1 LNGTETPQKQL
12 NKGVETL
19 RLYLAS
25 TLCWHYPL
33 EEVLKIAYETGF
45 EGVEVWA
52 EHVWFHETLPE
63 KIKYTKE
70 KYGLNL
76 TFHAASWD
84 LNLCSLNKGIQMQSV
99 KEIERSMELAKAVGA
114 DNITV
119 SPGRRTLTSEWT
131 PWHFETLIE
140 NLRFLAERANR
151 LEVTLS
157 LEHTKHE
164 RKEFMTHPISVNA
177 LLANLPETVMTTFD
191 LSNVPLYENL
201 LVYYEKMERINKIH
215 LSDATT
221 NTYHTPLGTGQI
233 ELSNI
238 LPIILK
244 TDVPIVLEGYDDSE
258 SCQVLQSNL
267 RYLHPYMKK
276 EESKSVQYIL

>member
-1 LNGTETPQKQL
+1 MK
-12 NKGVETL
+12 
-19 RLYLAS
+19 LYLAS

-70 KYGLNL
+70 KYNLDL

-84 LNLCSLNKGIQMQSV
+84 LNLCSLNKGIQLQSV
-99 KEIERSMELAKAVGA
+99 KEVERSMELAKAIGA
-114 DNITV
+114 NNVTV

-131 PWHFETLIE
+131 PWHFESLIQ
-140 NLRFLAERANR
+140 NLRFLADRAQR
-151 LEVTLS
+151 LQITLS

-164 RKEFMTHPISVNA
+164 RKEFMTHPISINSI
-177 LLANLPETVMTTFD
+177 LDHLPEKVMTTFD
-191 LSNVPLYENL
+191 ISNVPLYENP
-201 LVYYEKMERINKIH
+201 LVYYEKMKRINKIH

-233 ELSNI
+233 DLSSI
-238 LPIILK
+238 LPTILK
-244 TDVPIVLEGYDDSE
+244 TNAPIVMEGYDESE
-258 SCQVLQSNL
+258 GCEVLQANL
-267 RYLHPYMKK
+267 RYLYPYMPK
-276 EESKSVQYIL
+276 EEIKSVQYIL